1 MSEFGEFFKIKF
13 PNIQATIDQTHSEES
28 ILLKKA
34 CRIIWDARQAEIDQL
49 KAEKEGLQDQLITWK
64 GQSLAAILHG
74 TCECG
79 EPWQSIVSN
88 REGFNLLHCFNCNND
103 RYENKEFFGDHEP
116 KSLRGDSDQHLTR

>member
-49 KAEKEGLQDQLITWK
+49 KAQLNNMEACYIGKKRVRDQQKRIDEYKKLT
-64 GQSLAAILHG
+64 
-74 TCECG
+74 T
-79 EPWQSIVSN
+79 SIRNEFDLWSDDSEFADVI
-88 REGFNLLHCFNCNND
+88 EAQIENL
-103 RYENKEFFGDHEP
+103 EA
-116 KSLRGDSDQHLTR
+116 LRGEL